1 MSREIKIK
9 KLAIERFSKKTNDSP
24 LNFTFGGAIIV
35 KKEIFAYDFYK
46 NYFCA

>member
-9 KLAIERFSKKTNDSP
+9 SRLLNDFKKKMNDSP
-24 LNFTFGGAIIV
+24 LKFTFGGAIIA